1 MKRFLLVVAALAVI
15 AGVAWKAGF
24 GPITRAEAATLQ
36 VDFEHGHDDAN
47 GLTPATAWKHAP
59 GDPMAKGLPARTVLR
74 AGDVVTFA
82 AGVRYR
88 GTIYVTASGTPEAP
102 IMFTGAT
109 PDGSA
114 IIDGSDPAVSVAPCR
129 SAEECGGAPG
139 WNRLTR
145 IEAAEPITE
154 GAALFTEKGPLN
166 PAQTPDPKDPFY
178 RNEIEDM
185 WDADGATLTTGR
197 APLPHA
203 VAQGLA
209 SGGGRLA
216 LWVKPN
222 VIAYR
227 PILSL
232 EGDVALFDAT
242 GLQFY
247 MERPEKVA
255 VINHVSLLG
264 QPNEYALLPDGKSAV
279 AMLPAGAGNVSI
291 ARGRGGFVIKGASH
305 LAFRNLTFE
314 KISDGG
320 GAPPNGVAIYSDRVG
335 STGLKIENNHFRW
348 FDMPKGQGPIILRG
362 FSDVRITG
370 NVLESISLGSGMR
383 LAGPAEHLVIED
395 NKIRRF
401 GRTGIMLMGV
411 SDASVQRNVITDAL
425 GVHGNGMSAYLN
437 NHDIRFI
444 ANTVT
449 NAKQPVTFEGSKKA
463 TQDTDLL
470 FANNLFIATPDALG
484 SLISW
489 GANTRS
495 VTIRNNILLGGK
507 TGMRLNASD
516 TGVIASDNIASGLI
530 IVGERPA
537 DWQLAGNE
545 WTDTT
550 FQQRKD
556 GSQISKAFVGVDTL
570 LLRGQLPPK
579 ICAVITRHSIAL
591 TPASGEASPAVG
603 AELKCP

>member
-24 GPITRAEAATLQ
+24 GPISRAEAATLQ

-47 GLTPATAWKHAP
+47 GLTPSTAWKHAP
-59 GDPMAKGLPARTVLR
+59 GDPMAKGIAARTVLR

-88 GTIYVTASGTPEAP
+88 GTIYVTASGTAEAP
-102 IMFTGAT
+102 ITFTGAT

-114 IIDGSDPAVSVAPCR
+114 IIDGSDPAASVGPCR
-129 SAEECGGAPG
+129 SADECGGAPG
-139 WNRLTR
+139 WARLSR
-145 IEAAEPITE
+145 IEASEPIAE
-154 GAALFTEKGPLN
+154 GASLFSDKGLMN
-166 PAQTPDPKDPFY
+166 PAQAPDPKDPFY

-185 WDADGATLTTGR
+185 WDADGAALADGR
-197 APLPHA
+197 AALPHA
-203 VAQGLA
+203 VAQGLS

-232 EGDVALFDAT
+232 DGDVAHFDAT

-247 MERPEKVA
+247 MGRPEKVA
-255 VINHVSLLG
+255 VINHVSLIG
-264 QPNEYALLPDGKSAV
+264 QPNEYAVLPGGKSAV
-279 AMLPAGAGNVSI
+279 AMLPPGASNVSI
-291 ARGRGGFVIKGASH
+291 ASGRGGFVIKGASH
-305 LAFRNLTFE
+305 LVFRNLTFE
-314 KISDGG
+314 RISDGG
-320 GAPPNGVAIYSDRVG
+320 GAAPNGIAIFSDHVG
-335 STGLKIENNHFRW
+335 ATGLKIENNHFRW

-395 NKIRRF
+395 NQIRRF
-401 GRTGIMLMGV
+401 GRTGIMLMAV
-411 SDASVQRNVITDAL
+411 SDASVQRNVISDAL

-463 TQDTDLL
+463 TEDTDLL

-489 GANTRS
+489 GANTRG
-495 VTIRNNILLGGK
+495 VTIRNNVLLGGK
-507 TGMRLNASD
+507 TGLRLNGSD
-516 TGVIASDNIASGLI
+516 TGLIVSDNIASGLI
-530 IVGERPA
+530 VVGVRPD
-537 DWQLAGNE
+537 DWKLGGNE

-556 GSQISKAFVGVDTL
+556 GSEVSKAYVGVDTL
-570 LLRGQLPPK
+570 LLRGQLPAK
-579 ICAVITRHSIAL
+579 VCTVIMRHSIPV
-591 TPASGEASPAVG
+591 PAAAGEAPQAVG
-603 AELKCP
+603 AGLKCP